1 MKAENKAFLDRF
13 KPFHDK
19 LQLGGTIHMTM
30 DDRVKMQD
38 IIRQEWDPKYVTCL
52 TCNEGVID
60 LLKMAYNNYDQ
71 VQAAAPVEQ
80 PKATVN
86 ESKKDNTPKTAKTA
100 KAGKANA
107 A

>member
-30 DDRVKMQD
+30 DDRLKMQD
-38 IIRQEWDPKYVTCL
+38 IIREEWDTKYVTCL

-60 LLKMAYNNYDQ
+60 LLKMAYNNYNTLPQ
-71 VQAAAPVEQ
+71 EAATQ
-80 PKATVN
+80 TTVN
-86 ESKKDNTPKTAKTA
+86 ESKKDNTPKAAKTA